1 MTKNKKYLIIGII
14 TFFIVACLIA
24 LFIYFNNRNIQK
36 EINIKWNDLVINAYE
51 EKHLSDLISE
61 SNVDLN
67 DVVLDTSKLGKSEI
81 TFDYKYR
88 NHKFT
93 DKVTYEVIDTE
104 KPHIFGGVNKT
115 VEVNYDKNL
124 CDLVIMIDNYDR
136 NLTCEIEGDYN
147 LNKVG
152 VYKIKLNAADASGNK
167 NNHNLTLNVVSKI
180 NNTPSKSPNL
190 LFDEAKVNYLKDGYE
205 IGIDVSKWQQDV
217 DFNKV
222 KNAGATFVMMRI
234 GIRSSIGGEINMDS
248 YFLSNIKKAK
258 EAGLKVGVYL
268 YSKASS
274 EDEAIEEAKW
284 VINALNGEKLDLPI
298 AFDWENWSSFNS
310 FYLNFHDLNNLAK
323 SFIKTVKESGYEG
336 MLYSSKSY
344 LENFWFD
351 EEFKPI
357 WLAHYTKE
365 TSYTDYTMWQF
376 SNVGKI
382 DGINGDVDLDILKIS

>member
-14 TFFIVACLIA
+14 AFFIVMGLVAS
-24 LFIYFNNRNIQK
+24 FIYFNNRNIQK
-36 EINIKWNDLVINAYE
+36 EINIKWNDLVLNVYE
-51 EKHLSDLISE
+51 EKYLSDLISE
-61 SNVDLN
+61 SNVDLS
-67 DVVLDTSKLGKSEI
+67 DVVLDTSKLGKNEI

-104 KPHIFGGVNKT
+104 KPHIFGGVTKT

-152 VYKIKLNAADASGNK
+152 VYKIKLNVSDASGNK
-167 NNHNLTLNVVSKI
+167 NNHNITLNVVSKI
-180 NNTPSKSPNL
+180 NNTPSKSTNL
-190 LFDEAKVNYLKDGYE
+190 LFDEAKANYLKDGYE
-205 IGIDVSKWQQDV
+205 IGIDVSKWQQDI

-258 EAGLKVGVYL
+258 EVGLKVGVYL

-274 EDEAIEEAKW
+274 EAEAIEEAKW

-323 SFIKTVKESGYEG
+323 SFIKTVKENGYEG

-365 TSYTDYTMWQF
+365 TSYANYTMWQF
-376 SNVGKI
+376 SNVGLI

>member
-1 MTKNKKYLIIGII
+1 MTKNKKYIIIGII
-14 TFFIVACLIA
+14 TFFIVVGLVA

-36 EINIKWNDLVINAYE
+36 EINIKWNDLVLNAYE

-67 DVVLDTSKLGKSEI
+67 DIVLDTSKLGKNEI

-93 DKVTYEVIDTE
+93 DKVTYEVVDTE

-115 VEVNYDKNL
+115 VELNYDKNL
-124 CDLVIMIDNYDR
+124 CNLVIMIDNYDR

-152 VYKIKLNAADASGNK
+152 VYRIKLNVTDASGNK
-167 NNHNLTLNVVSKI
+167 NNHNITLNVVSKI
-180 NNTPSKSPNL
+180 NNAPSKTINL
-190 LFDEAKVNYLKDGYE
+190 LFDEAKANYLKDDYE
-205 IGIDVSKWQQDV
+205 IGIDVSKWQQDI

-274 EDEAIEEAKW
+274 EAEAIEEAKW

-310 FYLNFHDLNNLAK
+310 FHLNFHDLNNLAK
-323 SFIKTVKESGYEG
+323 TFIKMVKENGYEG

-365 TSYTDYTMWQF
+365 TSYADYTMWQF

>member
-376 SNVGKI
+376 SNVGLI